1 MAATSATAGTTRE
14 QGDDA
19 SQGALREFAQR
30 LRQRTLPAGR
40 VLFHQGQRLGRVYL
54 LTSGAVQVSRRD
66 PQGHARIVDLVLP
79 GDVLGF
85 CDFAAGVYADD
96 ALVLRESR
104 VCAIDPRRWPPP
116 GRRDPSLP
124 PLPPLP
130 PLSSLGAA
138 QVQRAMRQSLRLR
151 LRAPA
156 RVADCLLQLSQR
168 MGSPDIELP
177 LSWRELAEYLDLRP
191 ETLSRTLR
199 ELERRQCLRRAGG
212 TRLQLDL
219 ECLRQTRAAPRAR
232 QV

>member
-1 MAATSATAGTTRE
+1 MAATSATAGATRE
-14 QGDDA
+14 QCDDA
-19 SQGALREFAQR
+19 SQGALREFARR

-104 VCAIDPRRWPPP
+104 VCSIDPRRWPPSG
-116 GRRDPSLP
+116 GRDAS
-124 PLPPLP
+124 LPPLP

-156 RVADCLLQLSQR
+156 RIADWLLQLSQR
-168 MGSPDIELP
+168 MGGPDIELP
-177 LSWRELAEYLDLRP
+177 LSWRDLAEYLDLRP

-219 ECLRQTRAAPRAR
+219 ERLRQTRAAPRAR